1 MGNSGAQAQLAAS
14 QAATSANAEAAAN
27 ALAFS
32 RQVYEEQKQL
42 EASRRAE
49 QLGYRFP
56 YAWAGESGIGGAMA
70 LLGINAPRQALHAG
84 GGGGDLLGGS
94 GGGATSSLK
103 GLAGLSSTSSRNPSS
118 GPRTSPTAPPS
129 APPVGKPATGTP
141 YGGIGQDPQYLGA
154 SKTFDEGAFRRYE
167 QPLGPDEDAIQQP
180 LATIKMFDS
189 TGAPRDV
196 PSSLVPFYQSRGYTF

>member
-1 MGNSGAQAQLAAS
+1 MCFGSGAQAQLAAS

-42 EASRRAE
+42 EAQRRAE
-49 QLGYRFP
+49 QMGFRFP

-70 LLGINAPRQALHAG
+70 LLGINAPRSAIGGNG
-84 GGGGDLLGGS
+84 GGLGGS
-94 GGGATSSLK
+94 GGGAVSSLK
-103 GLAGLSSTSSRNPSS
+103 GLAGVGGTSRNPTS

-129 APPVGKPATGTP
+129 APPVGKPSTGTP

>member
-49 QLGYRFP
+49 QMGYRFP

-70 LLGINAPRQALHAG
+70 LLGINAPRSAIHGDG
-84 GGGGDLLGGS
+84 GGGGLGGS
-94 GGGATSSLK
+94 GGGGATSSLK
-103 GLAGLSSTSSRNPSS
+103 GLAGLSSTSSRNPTS

-154 SKTFDEGAFRRYE
+154 SKTDR
-167 QPLGPDEDAIQQP
+167 
-180 LATIKMFDS
+180 KS
-189 TGAPRDV
+189 V
-196 PSSLVPFYQSRGYTF
+196 V